1 MSGMLIFCAAF
12 GSFHVKSSST
22 SLMIVLVTV
31 RVLPFFLTV
40 TLMRS
45 GTLIVS
51 SFGARSYSDQRYRSM
66 QLASPRHSSRFSGRG
81 IGESGKAAC
90 TIAALAATPSS
101 RNAGARGASK
111 GAPWAAADVARLP
124 GIGVPVF
131 SMGAG
136 SKERNPAATHPAR
149 TSVPHNAAQ
158 AASRGGLLTSYPVRG
173 SIHAHETG

>member
-31 RVLPFFLTV
+31 RVLPLFLTV

-66 QLASPRHSSRFSGRG
+66 QLASPRHSSRF
-81 IGESGKAAC
+81 
-90 TIAALAATPSS
+90 
-101 RNAGARGASK
+101 
-111 GAPWAAADVARLP
+111 
-124 GIGVPVF
+124 
-131 SMGAG
+131 
-136 SKERNPAATHPAR
+136 
-149 TSVPHNAAQ
+149 PHHAAQ
-158 AASRGGLLTSYPVRG
+158 AASRGGLITSSLPIRSEAPSTHTRQVG
-173 SIHAHETG
+173 SNMAVKDSD